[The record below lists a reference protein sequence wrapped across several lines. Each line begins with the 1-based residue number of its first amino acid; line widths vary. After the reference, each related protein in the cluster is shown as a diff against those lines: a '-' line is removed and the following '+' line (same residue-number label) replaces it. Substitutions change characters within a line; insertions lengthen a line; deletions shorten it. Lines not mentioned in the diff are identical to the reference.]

1 MKLTSPESSKRQQP
15 TGRIFLSLSEILAL
29 LTKQAN
35 RLKGKAKATMI
46 KDGEWRID
54 LKAPKS
60 VLLKLRKKK
69 TTKKKQPEEEE
80 WGNGG
85 AIWQKEILMG
95 GKCEPL
101 DFSGVIYYDINGKQ
115 TTEFSLQSPCTS
127 PSPDYVTRR

>member
-1 MKLTSPESSKRQQP
+1 MKLTMPEAPKDHQP
-15 TGRIFLSLSEILAL
+15 TGRIFVTLSEILAL
-29 LTKQAN
+29 LTKQAS

-46 KDGEWRID
+46 RDGEWRID

-60 VLLKLRKKK
+60 VLLKLGKKK
-69 TTKKKQPEEEE
+69 TTKKKQPEEE
-80 WGNGG
+80 WRNG

-115 TTEFSLQSPCTS
+115 TTEFSLRSPRAS